1 MKNLLTLTAL
11 LALLA
16 GCAKEEVSVAA
27 VEEPAA
33 EPSNMLVEYMW
44 CKAGENYSQENHMA
58 LNADWNARE
67 AASQH
72 QTSGAFGLIPK
83 EPNDNYDGIWANVW
97 ASQEAR
103 DARWQE
109 WLENEAA
116 DFAAKHDAT
125 LTCDPE
131 RVFLFEVE
139 QVVAPAAEWEGTGPF
154 QAMYQFCKLNE
165 GMTMANVDSA
175 QAVFVDWV
183 AAGRAAEGANGFM
196 STSLTPMFDPATTE
210 GAYIGADFYQ
220 GAFWRSEEEKA
231 AGMAGWMAEGGEAR
245 EMFEATAT
253 CEDFHFDLYGIK
265 EMG

>member
-103 DARWQE
+103 DA
-109 WLENEAA
+109 
-116 DFAAKHDAT
+116 
-125 LTCDPE
+125 
-131 RVFLFEVE
+131 
-139 QVVAPAAEWEGTGPF
+139 
-154 QAMYQFCKLNE
+154 
-165 GMTMANVDSA
+165 
-175 QAVFVDWV
+175 
-183 AAGRAAEGANGFM
+183 
-196 STSLTPMFDPATTE
+196 
-210 GAYIGADFYQ
+210 
-220 GAFWRSEEEKA
+220 
-231 AGMAGWMAEGGEAR
+231 GW
-245 EMFEATAT
+245 
-253 CEDFHFDLYGIK
+253 
-265 EMG
+265 